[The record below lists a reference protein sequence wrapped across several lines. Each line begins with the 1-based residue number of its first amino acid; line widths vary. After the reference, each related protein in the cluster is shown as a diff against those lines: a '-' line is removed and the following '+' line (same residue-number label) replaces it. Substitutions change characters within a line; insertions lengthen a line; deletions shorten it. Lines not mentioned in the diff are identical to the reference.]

1 MARKRILRMQRK
13 TGPRERTR
21 LALENAIFEEVH
33 MSCLTHTHF
42 TVKYVR
48 KTKLIITQCL
58 GWYTT
63 PSHFAYY
70 CGTSHRHA

>member
-42 TVKYVR
+42 TVVCQKNQTDY
-48 KTKLIITQCL
+48 
-58 GWYTT
+58 YAT
-63 PSHFAYY
+63 PGLVYNP
-70 CGTSHRHA
+70 